1 MGKGKQKSYGIAL
14 SYPPSPL
21 SRVER
26 GNRNCPLSVSVVEKG
41 EQELFP
47 ERFSGGKGELEP
59 FFDPCR
65 DGKREPESFL

>member
-41 EQELFP
+41 NLNLSLILAGMERGNPNLFSDP
-47 ERFSGGKGELEP
+47 PFPDRKGG
-59 FFDPCR
+59 
-65 DGKREPESFL
+65 